1 MGRVQV
7 NRVQVNHERG
17 GKASVYRISGAR
29 KGLTE
34 DVRARQRRYVISM
47 SVRTL
52 CFLLAVV
59 FTGPLRWAMLA
70 GALLLP
76 YVAVVIANAGREP
89 NSDPP
94 PALSVPPQPHKAI
107 EAPPEAVLTSAE
119 RHDIRVVPDDAW
131 IVSDDPAHTSY
142 EAPSTP
148 SPEADA
154 AGEPPAD
161 APLGGQAWRRPGE
174 GVFAASADGRVA
186 APGEAP
192 ETAPPGPDGPS
203 ESNRE

>member
-7 NRVQVNHERG
+7 NRVHVNHERG

-47 SVRTL
+47 SVRTV

-94 PALSVPPQPHKAI
+94 PAFSVPPQPHKAI

-131 IVSDDPAHTSY
+131 IVSDDPAHPSHAASATASGAGAAA
-142 EAPSTP
+142 ERSAGAPP
-148 SPEADA
+148 
-154 AGEPPAD
+154 
-161 APLGGQAWRRPGE
+161 GGQAGRRPGE

-186 APGEAP
+186 APGDAP
-192 ETAPPGPDGPS
+192 EPTPTGPDGPS